1 MTKRSFDSNKYWQD
15 RHDKFLDNSQGVGN
29 ISYSQDENDQ
39 IYINARRRLGQVLDA
54 MKLPGDRT
62 ALDLGCGIGLMATP
76 FLERGIN
83 YFGMDISA
91 TAIELATESYPEASF
106 LCGDITS
113 LNLDRKFDLIQE
125 RTVFI
130 HLIEEPMWL
139 DAIKTV
145 RTHLHE
151 DGVFL
156 LQDNIPAQT
165 EQTVPHVK
173 FRSLEEYHRAF
184 GNPPR

>member
-113 LNLDRKFDLIQE
+113 L
-125 RTVFI
+125 
-130 HLIEEPMWL
+130 
-139 DAIKTV
+139 
-145 RTHLHE
+145 
-151 DGVFL
+151 
-156 LQDNIPAQT
+156 
-165 EQTVPHVK
+165 
-173 FRSLEEYHRAF
+173 

>member
-1 MTKRSFDSNKYWQD
+1 
-15 RHDKFLDNSQGVGN
+15 
-29 ISYSQDENDQ
+29 
-39 IYINARRRLGQVLDA
+39 
-54 MKLPGDRT
+54 
-62 ALDLGCGIGLMATP
+62 MATP

-130 HLIEEPMWL
+130 HLIEEQKWL

-145 RTHLHE
+145 RT
-151 DGVFL
+151 VIPP
-156 LQDNIPAQT
+156 DNRGTQ
-165 EQTVPHVK
+165 K
-173 FRSLEEYHRAF
+173 
-184 GNPPR
+184 